1 MATEFQLPDLGE
13 DIDEAEVIGVLVAV
27 GDAVDADQPVIE
39 VETEK
44 ANLEVPAPH
53 AGTISAI
60 HVKVGDVLKVGQP
73 LVSIDEAAA
82 GAEPTAPAEAAPAA
96 AEPPAVAATPSAPE
110 LLAAPPEPELPAAP
124 PAAPVA
130 ESPPPEAPP
139 AVDGQGTPVPASPS
153 VRIFAREV
161 GVPIEQVSGT
171 GPGGRITVDDV
182 KAHARGA
189 ARAPAPAAG
198 GPAPEPLSDLSRY
211 GEIERERMS
220 GVRRATARNLAQS
233 WAQSP
238 LVTLQRKADITALD
252 ALRRKHRDRVAAAGG
267 SLTMLP
273 ILMKIVAG
281 ALREFPRLNAS
292 IDIETQ
298 EIVYRRYVHLGVAT
312 DTDHGLLVP
321 VVRDADQKT
330 ITQLAVEVR
339 ELAEK
344 ARDRKL
350 SLDELRGGT
359 FTISNLGAFGIGFF
373 NAILHPPQVG
383 ILAVG
388 RAEMEPVWIDGEFQP
403 RLRMPLALN
412 IDHRLIDGADG
423 ARALNWIVEAIEEP
437 LLLVL

>member
-53 AGTISAI
+53 AGTISTI
-60 HVKVGDVLKVGQP
+60 HVKVGEVLKVGQP

-82 GAEPTAPAEAAPAA
+82 G
-96 AEPPAVAATPSAPE
+96 AATPSAPE

-124 PAAPVA
+124 VA

-139 AVDGQGTPVPASPS
+139 AVDGQGTLVPASPS
-153 VRIFAREV
+153 VRMFAREV

-171 GPGGRITVDDV
+171 GPGRRITVDDV

-198 GPAPEPLSDLSRY
+198 GPAPEPLPDLSRY

-220 GVRRATARNLAQS
+220 SVRRATARNLAQS

-238 LVTLQRKADITALD
+238 LVTLQHKADITALD

-423 ARALNWIVEAIEEP
+423 ARALSWIVEAIEEP